1 MAKEHEIDF
10 LVNRL
15 NFDPVVY
22 KGCTEKEIM
31 LVIGA
36 VALPL
41 CILFGFFGYFMWGNV
56 FFGILIGGVLS
67 LFCTFIAL
75 RIVGR
80 LKRDK
85 EPGFLQQALIYKLEK
100 KGLLKT
106 PIIRRSGSWMIGRYL

>member
-1 MAKEHEIDF
+1 MNNETDF

-31 LVIGA
+31 LVVFVI
-36 VALPL
+36 ALPL
-41 CILFGFFGYFMWGNV
+41 CFLLGVMGYVMWRNI

-67 LFCTFIAL
+67 LLVVFIAL
-75 RIVGR
+75 RVIER

-85 EPGFLQQALIYKLEK
+85 EPGFLQQALMFKLEQ
-100 KGLLKT
+100 KGILKT
-106 PIIRRSGSWMIGRYL
+106 PIIRRTGSWTIGRFVK